1 MNWKLFMMAF
11 GVLFLAELGDK
22 TQLAV
27 FTLVATHKSPVP
39 IFFGAALALILVTFI
54 GAAFGGVV
62 TRYIP
67 TNYLQFIAGILFLG
81 IGIVVLKESAPGI
94 LSGLLRR

>member
-1 MNWKLFMMAF
+1 MNWKLFLMAF
-11 GVLFLAELGDK
+11 GTLFLAELGDK

-27 FTLVATHKSPVP
+27 FTLVATHKSPAP

-54 GAAFGGVV
+54 GAAFGELV

-67 TNYLQFIAGILFLG
+67 ANYLQFIAGILFVG

-94 LSGLLRR
+94 VSGWIKR